1 MINKK
6 LIEYLAAK
14 SGINNKSLIEKDY
27 VLQSFLTSLAKDK
40 YFRTNFVFK
49 GGTCLVKCYLG
60 YFRFSEDLDFTY
72 TNQDLFDGKSEKEI
86 RRILSLETNRLIGVV
101 SKISKELDLDFIAE
115 KDNAK
120 HIEFGGSNKFLTLK
134 IWYPSSVNE
143 KEQFFKIQVNF
154 VELFRYRF
162 KMLEAKPLIE
172 KFDEKE
178 VRFLFPEYSAVLLT
192 KPELMAYD
200 MKEILLEKARAILT
214 RRGVKVR
221 DFIDIFLI
229 TKTLKKDINVFKA
242 DIILKTR
249 FMLRYEKYMQ
259 NLKDKTEIKKWF
271 KPGEEEYLLLKP
283 LEGFQ
288 PSVKKMFSFFNEL
301 SAKILASLKKK
312 DESFSDVIREL
323 AKKRKG
329 VLKAY

>member
-1 MINKK
+1 MIDKRF
-6 LIEYLAAK
+6 IEYLAAK

-27 VLQSFLTSLAKDK
+27 VLQSFLISLAKDK

-72 TNQDLFDGKSEKEI
+72 TNQDLFNGKSEKEI
-86 RRILSLETNRLIGVV
+86 RKVLSLEINRLLGIT
-101 SKISKELDLDFIAE
+101 SKISEEQGLDFIPE

-120 HIEFGGSNKFLTLK
+120 YVELGGSNKFLTLK
-134 IWYPSSVNE
+134 IWYASSINE
-143 KEQFFKIQVNF
+143 NKQFIKIQVNF
-154 VELFRYRF
+154 VELFKYRF
-162 KMLEAKPLIE
+162 KRLEAKPLIE

-178 VRFLFPEYSAVLLT
+178 VKFLFPEYSAVLLT
-192 KPELMAYD
+192 KPKLIAYD

-229 TKTLKKDINVFKA
+229 TKTLKKDINAFKT

-249 FMLRYEKYMQ
+249 FMMKYEKYRQ
-259 NLKDKTEIKKWF
+259 NLKDKAEIKTWF

-288 PSVKKMFSFFNEL
+288 PAVKKMFSFFNEL
-301 SAKILASLKKK
+301 SANILSWGCL
-312 DESFSDVIREL
+312 
-323 AKKRKG
+323 RKT
-329 VLKAY
+329 

>member
-1 MINKK
+1 MIDKRF
-6 LIEYLAAK
+6 IEYLAAK

-27 VLQSFLTSLAKDK
+27 VLQSFLISLAKDK

-72 TNQDLFDGKSEKEI
+72 TNQDLFNGKSEKEI
-86 RRILSLETNRLIGVV
+86 RRVLSLEINRLLGIT
-101 SKISKELDLDFIAE
+101 SKISEEQGLDFIPE

-120 HIEFGGSNKFLTLK
+120 YVELGGSNKFLTLK
-134 IWYPSSVNE
+134 IWYASSINE
-143 KEQFFKIQVNF
+143 NKQFIKIQVNF
-154 VELFRYRF
+154 VELFKNRF
-162 KMLEAKPLIE
+162 KRLKAKPLIE

-178 VRFLFPEYSAVLLT
+178 VKFLFPEYSAVLLT
-192 KPELMAYD
+192 KPKLIAYD

-229 TKTLKKDINVFKA
+229 TKTLKKDINAFKT

-249 FMLRYEKYMQ
+249 FMMKYEKYRQ
-259 NLKDKTEIKKWF
+259 NLKDKAEIKTWF

-288 PSVKKMFSFFNEL
+288 PAVKKMFSFFNEL
-301 SAKILASLKKK
+301 SANILSWGCL
-312 DESFSDVIREL
+312 
-323 AKKRKG
+323 RKT
-329 VLKAY
+329 

>member
-1 MINKK
+1 MIDKRF
-6 LIEYLAAK
+6 IEYLAAK

-27 VLQSFLTSLAKDK
+27 VLQSFLISLAKDK

-72 TNQDLFDGKSEKEI
+72 TNQDLFNGKSEKEI
-86 RRILSLETNRLIGVV
+86 RRVLSLEINRLLGIT
-101 SKISKELDLDFIAE
+101 SKISEEQGLDFIPE

-120 HIEFGGSNKFLTLK
+120 YVELGGSNKFLTLK
-134 IWYPSSVNE
+134 IWYASSINE
-143 KEQFFKIQVNF
+143 NKQFIKIQVNF
-154 VELFRYRF
+154 VELFKYRF
-162 KMLEAKPLIE
+162 KRLKAKPLIE

-178 VRFLFPEYSAVLLT
+178 VKFLFPEYSAVLLT
-192 KPELMAYD
+192 KPKLIAYD

-229 TKTLKKDINVFKA
+229 TKTLKKDINAFKT

-249 FMLRYEKYMQ
+249 FMMKYEKYRQ
-259 NLKDKTEIKKWF
+259 NLKDKAEIKTWF

-288 PSVKKMFSFFNEL
+288 PAVKKMFSFFNEL
-301 SAKILASLKKK
+301 SANILSWGCL
-312 DESFSDVIREL
+312 
-323 AKKRKG
+323 RKT
-329 VLKAY
+329 